1 MRWYNLYSY
10 WVIILVILSYL
21 RIIKFSVIPSVIGAL
36 IGTIIISIAK
46 LYLHLPVRIP
56 IILYMLLLHSIPFA
70 ILPIKFTKRDIYINA
85 VIFLIYL
92 LFLEV
97 QGMNI
102 IDIYYKI
109 FYKKLDISLIAL
121 LKDRGLY

>member
-92 LFLEV
+92 LC
-97 QGMNI
+97 
-102 IDIYYKI
+102 
-109 FYKKLDISLIAL
+109 
-121 LKDRGLY
+121 